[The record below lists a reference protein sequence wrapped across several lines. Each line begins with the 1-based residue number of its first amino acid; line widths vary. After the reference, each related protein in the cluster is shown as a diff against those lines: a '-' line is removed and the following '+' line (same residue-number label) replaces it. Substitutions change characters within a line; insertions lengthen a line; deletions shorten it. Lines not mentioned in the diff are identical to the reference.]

1 MNALPI
7 FAKRRLTR
15 ALTAVLALVLFW
27 LIQAWQTQGTSTE
40 KANPLPPTTSS
51 TIVIPPVR
59 SAEGIVFQAT
69 TTSALQAEVLRA
81 VDGDT
86 LDVKIST
93 TGQEVKVRLLGINTP
108 ESVDPRRPVQCF
120 GKEASKHMKEL
131 VEGKTV
137 LLVED
142 LKADDRDKYGRWLR
156 NVVRME
162 DQLDVN
168 ATLVDQGY
176 ANAYLSFPL
185 DAKRKAQLRALE
197 QQAKA
202 AERGLWSPS
211 TCEGKK

>member
-86 LDVKIST
+86 LDVKISM